1 MLEEP
6 YFHSWRQTNAHG
18 SDIRTR
24 ILWRCKLLHVHTG
37 SGDSCRRLMQKK
49 KGKKAKRSNKKGNL
63 IRNSS
68 LSNFSVWSGHKGLF
82 LRNVLVPNSA
92 FLFTFLSQTVAIWDE
107 CFTMCHSERNK
118 FFHYCLVRVQLLAN
132 VIKTCTLRS
141 SHNIMSLRW
150 KILLALSSENQ
161 YQGMRKIK
169 ETKKCNLEWPT

>member
-132 VIKTCTLRS
+132 VIKTPYDLHTISCRFVGKFSWLYLQKI
-141 SHNIMSLRW
+141 NIREWGKL
-150 KILLALSSENQ
+150 
-161 YQGMRKIK
+161 
-169 ETKKCNLEWPT
+169 KKLKSAI